1 MIGLSHLAS
10 GIMLKDACA
19 FGADLC
25 SPDGS
30 GNLRIE
36 DPDPAAVGFPQQRSD
51 LSAVVGSAVNHGQQH
66 SVNLQPV
73 IDVLLHTGNSSQQLL
88 YTFDGQILRL
98 NRDDDPVC
106 GCQRVDRQHSKR
118 RTAIQQDMIVILAV
132 IRQNSLQCGFP
143 AHCIDKGYL
152 HAGQ

>member
-10 GIMLKDACA
+10 GIMGA
-19 FGADLC
+19 FGADLR
-25 SPDGS
+25 SPDGP
-30 GNLRIE
+30 GDLRIE
-36 DPDPAAVGFPQQRSD
+36 DPDPAAVGFPQQRSNF
-51 LSAVVGSAVNHGQQH
+51 SAVVGSTVNHGQQH
-66 SVNLQPV
+66 AVNLQPV
-73 IDVLLHTGNSSQQLL
+73 IDVLLYTGNSSQKLFH
-88 YTFDGQILRL
+88 TFYGQVLRL
-98 NRDDDPVC
+98 NRNNDSIR

-132 IRQNSLQCGFP
+132 IRQHPLQCGFP